1 LTHIDVQQA
10 IEKRLTKAEFSVD
23 DSIKEVAALAAA
35 KVDKVTAS
43 DKLNANKLFLQ
54 FHGAIKEKDSSGRI
68 TVNIG
73 FLQPTAAT
81 DAGSPQMPTL
91 AHVSLEPGE

>member
-1 LTHIDVQQA
+1 LTHIDVRQA

-35 KVDKVTAS
+35 KVEKVTAA

-54 FHGAIKEKDSSGRI
+54 FHGAIKEKDSAGRI

-73 FLQPTAAT
+73 FLQAPAANG
-81 DAGSPQMPTL
+81 AGTREMPTL

>member
-1 LTHIDVQQA
+1 
-10 IEKRLTKAEFSVD
+10 
-23 DSIKEVAALAAA
+23 
-35 KVDKVTAS
+35 VDKVTAS

-54 FHGAIKEKDSSGRI
+54 FHGAIKEKDSGSRI

-73 FLQPTAAT
+73 FLQPTAANDGRT
-81 DAGSPQMPTL
+81 LDMPTL